1 MTNSVIP
8 LPKSPA
14 VAAVPAPPDSP
25 ATSEVPALPV
35 QPLQSLAPIIAVATT
50 APPATH
56 WQPPILGSLAVI
68 FGVASLFT
76 GTLVLAPLGLAM
88 ALAAGIFRQISWA
101 VIGGAAA
108 TVALATSKY
117 FWALLGLAWLINR
130 VGWLWH

>member
-8 LPKSPA
+8 LPKVPA
-14 VAAVPAPPDSP
+14 VAPVPATPASPAPP
-25 ATSEVPALPV
+25 EVPTLPV
-35 QPLQSLAPIIAVATT
+35 QPVQLPTPIIAVATA
-50 APPATH
+50 APPAGH
-56 WQPPILGSLAVI
+56 WQPPVLGSLAVI

-76 GTLVLAPLGLAM
+76 GTLVLAPLALAL

-130 VGWLWH
+130 VSWLWH

>member
-1 MTNSVIP
+1 MTNSVIQ
-8 LPKSPA
+8 LPKS
-14 VAAVPAPPDSP
+14 VAAPTAPAAPVAPV
-25 ATSEVPALPV
+25 EPV
-35 QPLQSLAPIIAVATT
+35 QPQAPIITVATT
-50 APPATH
+50 AAPATH

-76 GTLVLAPLGLAM
+76 GTLVLAPLALVL
-88 ALAAGIFRQISWA
+88 ALAAGISRQISWA

-130 VGWLWH
+130 AGWLWN

>member
-1 MTNSVIP
+1 MTNSVIQ
-8 LPKSPA
+8 LPKGAAAP
-14 VAAVPAPPDSP
+14 VAP
-25 ATSEVPALPV
+25 ATPALPAEPA
-35 QPLQSLAPIIAVATT
+35 QPPASIITVATT
-50 APPATH
+50 AAPAPQ

-76 GTLVLAPLGLAM
+76 GTLVLAPLALAL

-130 VGWLWH
+130 ASWLWS

>member
-1 MTNSVIP
+1 M
-8 LPKSPA
+8 LPA
-14 VAAVPAPPDSP
+14 EPP
-25 ATSEVPALPV
+25 
-35 QPLQSLAPIIAVATT
+35 QPQVPIITVATT
-50 APPATH
+50 APAAAP

-76 GTLVLAPLGLAM
+76 GTLVLAPLALVL
-88 ALAAGIFRQISWA
+88 ALAAGIFRQVSWA

-130 VGWLWH
+130 ASWLWH

>member
-8 LPKSPA
+8 LPKVPG
-14 VAAVPAPPDSP
+14 VGAVPATPESP
-25 ATSEVPALPV
+25 ATPEVPALPV
-35 QPLQSLAPIIAVATT
+35 QPQTPIIAVATT

-76 GTLVLAPLGLAM
+76 STLALAPLAVAM

>member
-8 LPKSPA
+8 LPNVPAAAAAPATPA
-14 VAAVPAPPDSP
+14 VP
-25 ATSEVPALPV
+25 EVPELAAMPV
-35 QPLQSLAPIIAVATT
+35 QPLAPVIAVT
-50 APPATH
+50 APAPTVAH

-76 GTLVLAPLGLAM
+76 GTLVLAPLALVL
-88 ALAAGIFRQISWA
+88 ALAAGIFRQVSWA

>member
-1 MTNSVIP
+1 MANSVIQ
-8 LPKSPA
+8 LPTGNQP
-14 VAAVPAPPDSP
+14 VAAPIAPVPPMLL
-25 ATSEVPALPV
+25 TEPV
-35 QPLQSLAPIIAVATT
+35 QPQAPIITVATT

-76 GTLVLAPLGLAM
+76 GTLVLAPLALVL

-101 VIGGAAA
+101 IIGGAAA

-117 FWALLGLAWLINR
+117 FWALLGLAWVINR
-130 VGWLWH
+130 VSWLWG

>member
-1 MTNSVIP
+1 MANSVIQLLKGNQP
-8 LPKSPA
+8 
-14 VAAVPAPPDSP
+14 VAPV
-25 ATSEVPALPV
+25 LPV
-35 QPLQSLAPIIAVATT
+35 EPMPPQARFITVATT
-50 APPATH
+50 APAAAH

-76 GTLVLAPLGLAM
+76 GTLVLAPLALVL
-88 ALAAGIFRQISWA
+88 ALAAGIFRQVSWA

-130 VGWLWH
+130 VGWLWN

>member
-1 MTNSVIP
+1 MTNSVIQ
-8 LPKSPA
+8 LPKGSQEPAAPIAPA
-14 VAAVPAPPDSP
+14 VPVEPVQQLTPVITVAPTAA
-25 ATSEVPALPV
+25 PAL
-35 QPLQSLAPIIAVATT
+35 
-50 APPATH
+50 H

-68 FGVASLFT
+68 FGVAALFT
-76 GTLVLAPLGLAM
+76 GTLVLAPLALIV
-88 ALAAGIFRQISWA
+88 ALAAGIFRQIPWA

>member
-1 MTNSVIP
+1 MTNSVIQ
-8 LPKSPA
+8 LPKGNQPAAPVAPMPPAAPAEPVTALSP
-14 VAAVPAPPDSP
+14 VI
-25 ATSEVPALPV
+25 T
-35 QPLQSLAPIIAVATT
+35 VATT
-50 APPATH
+50 APAATH

-76 GTLVLAPLGLAM
+76 GTLVLAPLALVLAV
-88 ALAAGIFRQISWA
+88 AAGIFRQVPWA

-130 VGWLWH
+130 VSWLWN